1 MWFFKRGNPR
11 ESVLLLDVRSSG
23 VGAAY
28 ASFEGAVPVLH
39 HAVRIPSK
47 PSIESVK
54 EALNKALALTLSAGA
69 PVLRDAT
76 GSARVHRAIVSVG
89 SPWQR
94 TAIETLKKETDAPFT
109 FTPGVL
115 ASMTEKVR
123 HLQAGYT
130 EATTAVIATLLNG
143 YEVREPFGRRTT
155 RAAAVVVETSVE
167 EKIAEIVATA
177 LREKLHIRDTT
188 FVSSQW
194 LTYGVLRNL
203 YPHEREYVIVD
214 ADRNATEVT
223 LVARGLLS
231 RVASAQAGTEVLH
244 GTHPEGTAGAVERG
258 VRVIKDLAPTSA
270 LAEGR
275 TLWLEKVVGAL
286 TALSKDQALPRT
298 LFLLT
303 EEEDVPFM
311 KTLLDDTT
319 VRSLWLTDTPLSI
332 LPVMCGQLTA
342 HVKTNGHG
350 DSNPFLMLMALF
362 VQSRSHELR

>member
-1 MWFFKRGNPR
+1 MWFFKRRDAR

-28 ASFEGAVPVLH
+28 ASFEGETPVIH
-39 HAVRIPSK
+39 HAVRVPSK

-94 TAIETLKKETDAPFT
+94 TAIETLKRETDAPFT
-109 FTPGVL
+109 FTPKVL

-123 HLQAGYT
+123 HLQAGHT

-143 YEVREPFGRRTT
+143 YEAREPFGRRTT

-167 EKIAEIVATA
+167 EKLAEIVVTA

-214 ADRNATEVT
+214 ADTNATEVT

-231 RVASAQAGTEVLH
+231 RVASAQAGTGVLH
-244 GTHPEGTAGAVERG
+244 GIHPEGVGAIERG

-275 TLWLEKVVGAL
+275 AAWLQKVVGAL

-311 KTLLDDTT
+311 KTLLDDTSI
-319 VRSLWLTDTPLSI
+319 RSLWLTDTPLSI
-332 LPVMCGQLTA
+332 LPIMCGQLSA

-350 DSNPFLMLMALF
+350 DCNPFLMLMALF
-362 VQSRSHELR
+362 VESRAHELR